1 MTTTLKNALRII
13 EEVKKIVKDGDCTMT
28 LSFDLHKDEFHPHI
42 TKEGLEVF
50 IPSRPFAFGAYDNS
64 TEHLSISF
72 YC

>member
-13 EEVKKIVKDGDCTMT
+13 EGAKELVKDGDCTVDI
-28 LSFDLHKDEFHPHI
+28 SFDLHEDEFHPHF
-42 TKEGLEVF
+42 TKNNLEVF
-50 IPSRPFAFGAYDNS
+50 IPSRPFAFGAYDKS